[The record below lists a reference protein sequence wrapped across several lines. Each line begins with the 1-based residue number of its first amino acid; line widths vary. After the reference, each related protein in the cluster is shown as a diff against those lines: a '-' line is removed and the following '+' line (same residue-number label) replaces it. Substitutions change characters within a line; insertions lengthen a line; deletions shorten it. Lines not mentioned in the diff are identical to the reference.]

1 MGTLSYEELERA
13 LAEERRASSFKDRK
27 YELLLEHLRDSDQQ
41 YRDQVDR
48 EFHLRQQLR
57 EMEVLIKT
65 GDVEKVLKIVAEKL
79 LTDMKWRDDGRDR
92 YPEQVQINPINKQ
105 GKGTQVDAF
114 GSTRKYPQRST

>member
-1 MGTLSYEELERA
+1 MASLSYEELEKA
-13 LAEERRASSFKDRK
+13 FNSKCRK
-27 YELLLEHLRDSDQQ
+27 YELLLEVLRDNDQQ

-57 EMEVLIKT
+57 EMEVLIKA

-92 YPEQVQINPINKQ
+92 YPEQVQINPINRQ

-114 GSTRKYPQRST
+114 GATRKYPQRGT

>member
-1 MGTLSYEELERA
+1 MGSLSYEELERA
-13 LAEERRASSFKDRK
+13 FNSKSRK
-27 YELLLEHLRDSDQQ
+27 YELLLEVLRDSDQQ

-65 GDVEKVLKIVAEKL
+65 GDVEKILKIVAEKL

>member
-1 MGTLSYEELERA
+1 MASLSYEELEKA
-13 LAEERRASSFKDRK
+13 FNSKCRK
-27 YELLLEHLRDSDQQ
+27 YELLLEVLRDSDQQ

-48 EFHLRQQLR
+48 EFNLRQQLR
-57 EMEVLIKT
+57 EMEVLIKA

-114 GSTRKYPQRST
+114 GATRKYPQRGT